1 MAEKIDKNTILSCLS
16 EIVAD
21 ILGIDDIQL
30 AESMTASDVE
40 GWDSMSHTRILYE
53 CELKWSIRLT
63 LQELSSLKTIGDLL
77 NVLHKKINS

>member
-1 MAEKIDKNTILSCLS
+1 MAEKIDKSTILSCLS

-77 NVLHKKINS
+77 NVLYKKINS

>member
-21 ILGIDDIQL
+21 TLGIDDIQL

-40 GWDSMSHTRILYE
+40 GWDSMSHTRILFE

>member
-1 MAEKIDKNTILSCLS
+1 
-16 EIVAD
+16 
-21 ILGIDDIQL
+21 
-30 AESMTASDVE
+30 MTASDVE

>member
-1 MAEKIDKNTILSCLS
+1 MAEKIDKNTILICLS

>member
-53 CELKWSIRLT
+53 CELNWSIRLT

>member
-1 MAEKIDKNTILSCLS
+1 MPEKIDKNIILSCLS

-21 ILGIDDIQL
+21 ILGLDDIQL
-30 AESMTASDVE
+30 TESMTANDVE

-63 LQELSSLKTIGDLL
+63 LQELSSLNTIGDLL
-77 NVLHKKINS
+77 DVLQKKINS